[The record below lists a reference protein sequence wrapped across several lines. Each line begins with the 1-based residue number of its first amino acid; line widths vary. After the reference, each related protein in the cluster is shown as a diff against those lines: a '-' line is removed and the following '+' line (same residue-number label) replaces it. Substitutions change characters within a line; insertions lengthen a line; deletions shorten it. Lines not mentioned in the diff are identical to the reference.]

1 MAPADDHYEVL
12 GIGSGADPAEI
23 RRAYVKQA
31 RRFHPDAHAGRSP
44 AERAHAE
51 RRMRDVNE
59 AWRVLSDP
67 ERRRVYDERRLL
79 AEPTRT
85 SRPRPPGPGW
95 RPRADDDGWMR
106 DFAAWKEETDVLPP
120 DPPGERR
127 PVRLL
132 PAAILVAGAAVGLL
146 GMILTARPLLALAF
160 MLAGISLALWVW
172 LPMAELARSRAG
184 DTAADRRAAPPRG

>member
-1 MAPADDHYEVL
+1 MAPAEDHYEVL

-31 RRFHPDAHAGRSP
+31 RRFHPDAHAGRTA

-67 ERRRVYDERRLL
+67 GRRRAYDERRTL
-79 AEPTRT
+79 ADPPRA
-85 SRPRPPGPGW
+85 SRARPAGPGW
-95 RPRADDDGWMR
+95 RPRVDDDGWMH
-106 DFAAWKEETDVLPP
+106 DYAAWRDETDVLPP

-127 PVRLL
+127 PVRIL
-132 PAAILVAGAAVGLL
+132 PAAILALGAAVALL
-146 GMILTARPLLALAF
+146 GTILTSRPMLAVAF

-172 LPMAELARSRAG
+172 LPMAELARGRAS
-184 DTAADRRAAPPRG
+184 DAAADRRARPGNR